1 MSTTE
6 SLFNSIR
13 EGNSAKV
20 ADILS
25 ADSSL
30 LEVRDTRG
38 STPLILATY
47 YNQIEI
53 SKILLEKG
61 TDLNSKDSSGNTAL
75 MGVCFKGY
83 IDI

>member
-61 TDLNSKDSSGNTAL
+61 NR
-75 MGVCFKGY
+75 FKL
-83 IDI
+83 